1 MKYIKNIPKKDI
13 KEYNE
18 MINHGWIPLKEPKS
32 LVLST
37 VISIPIA
44 IFCIYLSLIPFYILN
59 NYFITMLKKLVFS
72 NYFIVNINLQYIV
85 VIYIYIFIHEIIHLI
100 FIPNFINSKCTFI
113 SLKFW
118 GGFVYTEE
126 KMSKFRFLVITV
138 MPFIVLSFIMPFFM
152 IYLGFSKPLILALLL
167 INSAGSSVDILNFFL
182 VLMQVPNGSTIKNL
196 GLRTFFK

>member
-1 MKYIKNIPKKDI
+1 MKYIKDIPKKDI

-18 MINHGWIPLKEPKS
+18 MINQGWLSLKEPKS

-37 VISIPIA
+37 IIAIPIA
-44 IFCIYLSLIPFYILN
+44 LFCIYLSLIPFYILN
-59 NYFITMLKKLVFS
+59 NYFITILKKLIFS

-118 GGFVYTEE
+118 GGFIYTEE
-126 KMSKFRFLVITV
+126 KMSKFRFLVITI

-152 IYLGFSKPLILALLL
+152 MYLGFSTPLILALLL

-182 VLMQVPNGSTIKNL
+182 VLIQVPNGSTIKNL